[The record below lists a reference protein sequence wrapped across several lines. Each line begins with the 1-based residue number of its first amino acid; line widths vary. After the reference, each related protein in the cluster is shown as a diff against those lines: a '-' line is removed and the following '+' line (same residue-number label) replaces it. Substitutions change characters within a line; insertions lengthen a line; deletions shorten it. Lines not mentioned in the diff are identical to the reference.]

1 MPESTE
7 SLIRG
12 IEGRIIRME
21 TLLEGISAEMKKGDE
36 KFRRLEQENAEI
48 KGELA
53 EILGG
58 GIVPAREKGT
68 PLRYRTGKRSVSVRE
83 FEDV

>member
-21 TLLEGISAEMKKGDE
+21 TLLEGISNEMKKGDE

-53 EILGG
+53 EIRQQLAYWKGG
-58 GIVPAREKGT
+58 LAIIAVIW
-68 PLRYRTGKRSVSVRE
+68 PLVIKYL
-83 FEDV
+83 F

>member
-53 EILGG
+53 EIRQQLAYWKGG
-58 GIVPAREKGT
+58 LAIIAVIW
-68 PLRYRTGKRSVSVRE
+68 PLVIKYL
-83 FEDV
+83 F